1 MKKKICYQ
9 EQDLK
14 ALLQKLTNEETDEAN
29 SNNDN
34 EVCTQL
40 QVLFNALQKM
50 EANVMIEGKKK
61 SLGNTIND
69 KIKSIT
75 KEFLC

>member
-1 MKKKICYQ
+1 MLSGARLEGTSPEKR
-9 EQDLK
+9 
-14 ALLQKLTNEETDEAN
+14 LTNEETDEAN
-29 SNNDN
+29 SNDDN
-34 EVCTQL
+34 EVRTQL